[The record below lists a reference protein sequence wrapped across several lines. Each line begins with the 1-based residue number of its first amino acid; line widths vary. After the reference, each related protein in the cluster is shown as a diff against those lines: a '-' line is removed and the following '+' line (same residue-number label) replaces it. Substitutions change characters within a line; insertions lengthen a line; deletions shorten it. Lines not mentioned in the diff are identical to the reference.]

1 MAVIRLGDISWMDV
15 AGTTIVLVFAGS
27 IVGAM
32 GWVIRISTD
41 DSGRHAELKAFM
53 ETLFETPAHLRSS
66 TENDPNAPAHAGN
79 IAPSPIQPFEDTC
92 PACSEPITH
101 LHPHCPSCDLRLM

>member
-1 MAVIRLGDISWMDV
+1 MGDISWMDV
-15 AGTTIVLVFAGS
+15 AGTTIVLVFAGG

-53 ETLFETPAHLRSS
+53 ETLFETPAHLRPGSGTDPHTPAQAENPPTS
-66 TENDPNAPAHAGN
+66 T
-79 IAPSPIQPFEDTC
+79 IQPFEDSC
-92 PACSEPITH
+92 PACSEPVTH
-101 LHPHCPSCDLRLM
+101 QHRHCPSCDLRLL

>member
-1 MAVIRLGDISWMDV
+1 MGDISWMDV

-53 ETLFETPAHLRSS
+53 ETLFETPAHLRPGSGTDS
-66 TENDPNAPAHAGN
+66 NTPAQAGN
-79 IAPSPIQPFEDTC
+79 HTNPHTQPFEDTC
-92 PACSEPITH
+92 PACSEPVTQNDTF
-101 LHPHCPSCDLRLM
+101 CPSCGLRLM